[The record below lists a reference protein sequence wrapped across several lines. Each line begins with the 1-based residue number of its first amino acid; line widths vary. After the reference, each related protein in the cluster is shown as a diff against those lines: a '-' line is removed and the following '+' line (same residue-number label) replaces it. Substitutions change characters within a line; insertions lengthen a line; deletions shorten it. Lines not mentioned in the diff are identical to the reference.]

1 MAELFYRPI
10 DKTELE
16 PYQINCSKCM
26 SLCCI
31 TLYFSKTDG
40 FPEDKISDIPCKN
53 LQSDHKCKIHSL
65 LLKQGLKGCMS
76 YDCFGAGQNLCKQF
90 SSLPNWETFNMQK
103 LSQAFLTVTKVHQT
117 LWYLK
122 EASYLTVA
130 YPSKNQFDS
139 LLREGEK
146 IAESSIDDLCTY
158 NIESFRS
165 NANTLMKEIC
175 FKVSQSLGI
184 SYNKD

>member
-1 MAELFYRPI
+1 MVFKRSP
-10 DKTELE
+10 
-16 PYQINCSKCM
+16 
-26 SLCCI
+26 
-31 TLYFSKTDG
+31 
-40 FPEDKISDIPCKN
+40 
-53 LQSDHKCKIHSL
+53 
-65 LLKQGLKGCMS
+65 
-76 YDCFGAGQNLCKQF
+76 
-90 SSLPNWETFNMQK
+90 
-103 LSQAFLTVTKVHQT
+103 
-117 LWYLK
+117 
-122 EASYLTVA
+122 YLTVA